1 MNRLENNKSYVLRSG
16 WAKTRLVAAGTILL
30 FLILGCSSQKATK
43 GGFHMPPTPV
53 ETAKATTQTVED
65 KFNAVGT
72 IEADEAVSVVSQI
85 DGAITSLPF
94 EEGSS
99 VKRGQLIAQ
108 LDDSQLAAEAAR
120 AEAVQEQSKAS
131 YDRIKAIVDQN
142 AGSQQDLDD
151 ALATLKVAEAN
162 LALAKANL
170 AKTKIVAPFDGLIG
184 VRHVSVGTYLKSGQA
199 ITEMANIDNIRVL
212 FPSPESFLSR
222 LVRGA
227 EVTVSTTAFPDKV
240 KGKISAVEPVIDPGT
255 RNAMVVARVSNPDR
269 KFRPGMSAD
278 VEVVLSE
285 RPNALTVPS
294 EAVFA
299 AGNQSFVFKVKPDST
314 VARVGIELGTRMS
327 DAVEVVS
334 GLDPGD
340 MIVTAGH
347 QKLYDGARVFA
358 VPSQGSP
365 SAAQQNKSSN

>member
-1 MNRLENNKSYVLRSG
+1 MNSLKNYKSYLPGPG
-16 WAKTRLVAAGTILL
+16 WATARTVLSGMAVSILV
-30 FLILGCSSQKATK
+30 LGCSSQKATK

-53 ETAKATTQTVED
+53 ETARATTQTVED
-65 KFNAVGT
+65 KFDAIGT
-72 IEADEAVSVVSQI
+72 IEADESVSIVSQI
-85 DGAITSLPF
+85 DGAIVKLPF
-94 EEGSS
+94 EEGSA

-120 AEAVQEQSKAS
+120 AEAVQEQSKTS

-142 AGSQQDLDD
+142 AGSLQDLDD
-151 ALATLKVAEAN
+151 ALAALKVAEAN

-212 FPSPESFLSR
+212 FPSPESYLSR
-222 LVRGA
+222 LIRGA
-227 EVTVSTTAFPDKV
+227 EVTVSTTAFPDKI
-240 KGKISAVEPVIDPGT
+240 KGKISAVEPVIDPDT
-255 RNAMVVARVSNPDR
+255 RNAMVVARVSNPER

-285 RPNALTVPS
+285 RTNALTVPS

-299 AGNQSFVFKVKPDST
+299 SGNQSFVFMVKPDST
-314 VARVGIELGTRMS
+314 VARVGVELGTRMS

-347 QKLYDGARVFA
+347 QKLYDGARIFA
-358 VPSQGSP
+358 IPSQGSP